1 MAQENKSGLVNKI
14 NQHLLCAQLNMRNQ
28 LTLKTLSLS
37 NQELKIIRQ
46 YIQKKHNF
54 NSVSTNKQL
63 KFDSNFLNETKYS
76 EFINHIWSLEHKRIA
91 SKFRIRQYNLKIE
104 TGRFATPKTPDYL
117 TICDHCR
124 HYKFSRKLNARI
136 ISQWPIC
143 DLRKTLFIKINNEMH
158 LQITL
163 KMMKSPLFSTINDSH
178 IIKLTVNFV
187 FKAIKRRKKH
197 KTNELYDTII
207 NI

>member
-104 TGRFATPKTPDYL
+104 TGRFARPHHPHHPGHPCQPCHPVTLL
-117 TICDHCR
+117 TQDNHV
-124 HYKFSRKLNARI
+124 
-136 ISQWPIC
+136 SQ
-143 DLRKTLFIKINNEMH
+143 
-158 LQITL
+158 
-163 KMMKSPLFSTINDSH
+163 
-178 IIKLTVNFV
+178 VNLV
-187 FKAIKRRKKH
+187 THVTKV
-197 KTNELYDTII
+197 T
-207 NI
+207 